1 MYDNLIFSLSSQVE
15 PFMRATVFPMPDAP
29 VMQRDQPVLAK
40 EIESLKDITR
50 DIQNLASK
58 FKCNETA
65 AIQQAMRW
73 VHSSGLLPS
82 VLRLPVIL
90 HNVDEHSVGNEEYP
104 SSLDPSMPA
113 VSLREEEEEEDMVEL
128 ASRLSFAAL
137 QWLPQCTHDDKMAI
151 LRGRV
156 LAMETFSVVDRVRIA
171 CEVMSVQRD
180 QLAAKC
186 ALATIQG

>member
-1 MYDNLIFSLSSQVE
+1 
-15 PFMRATVFPMPDAP
+15 MRATVFPMPDAP
-29 VMQRDQPVLAK
+29 VMQRDQQVLAK
-40 EIESLKDITR
+40 EIESLKEITR

-73 VHSSGLLPS
+73 VYSSGLLPS
-82 VLRLPVIL
+82 VLRLPVNSHNNVDQ
-90 HNVDEHSVGNEEYP
+90 HNVEHEEYL
-104 SSLDPSMPA
+104 SSTSVPA
-113 VSLREEEEEEDMVEL
+113 VSREEEEEKEEEEDMVEL

-156 LAMETFSVVDRVRIA
+156 LAMETFNVVDRIRIA

-186 ALATIQG
+186 ALATIQC